1 MFVTVRAYKNG
12 YHLPAS
18 ELTLNVNQIVSF
30 WDGTVRLNG
39 VDETPVVYLDTVRTS
54 GLVIAGT
61 AAELRSHIQCGELAV
76 FSGIPFQPK
85 QRGDCTQPEECE
97 FCGGYATNV
106 ESFDRDV
113 HVCDQCSADSS
124 R

>member
-1 MFVTVRAYKNG
+1 MSDYLTVMAYKNG
-12 YHLPAS
+12 YHRPAS

-30 WDGTVRLNG
+30 CDGTVRLNG
-39 VDETPVVYLDTVRTS
+39 IDESPVVYLDTVRTS

-76 FSGIPFQPK
+76 FSGISFQPK
-85 QRGDCTQPEECE
+85 QRGAYEQPD
-97 FCGGYATNV
+97 GGR
-106 ESFDRDV
+106 SI
-113 HVCDQCSADSS
+113 DSS

>member
-1 MFVTVRAYKNG
+1 MFVTVMAYKNG
-12 YHLPAS
+12 YHRPAS

-30 WDGTVRLNG
+30 CDGTVRLNG
-39 VDETPVVYLDTVRTS
+39 IDESPVVYLDTVRTS

-76 FSGIPFQPK
+76 FSGISFQPK
-85 QRGDCTQPEECE
+85 QRGAYEQPD
-97 FCGGYATNV
+97 GGR
-106 ESFDRDV
+106 SI
-113 HVCDQCSADSS
+113 DSS